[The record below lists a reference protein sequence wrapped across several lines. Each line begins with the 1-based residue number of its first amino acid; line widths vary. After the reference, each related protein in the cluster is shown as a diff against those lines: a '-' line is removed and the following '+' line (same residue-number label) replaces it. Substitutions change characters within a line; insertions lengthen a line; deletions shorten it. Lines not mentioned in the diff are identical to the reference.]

1 MPKTPNDL
9 PSCIQ
14 TRNDLPFLVKNLCG
28 GSDMQTTAGEC
39 HPSDIPALQA
49 PITNTCVFITLVS
62 IPAPGYLS
70 ADPV

>member
-1 MPKTPNDL
+1 MPKTYNDL

-14 TRNDLPFLVKNLCG
+14 ARNDLPFLVKNLCG
-28 GSDMQTTAGEC
+28 GSNMQTTVGEC
-39 HPSDIPALQA
+39 HPADILVLPA

-62 IPAPGYLS
+62 ILYFGYLP